1 MLIPSQIQSY
11 LKAAPFRPFCLR
23 MASGATFEIRH
34 PEMAK
39 LGRCFVLLFSF
50 APEVQSLIEK
60 WETVS
65 LMLIESVSHR
75 DSAMNT

>member
-23 MASGATFEIRH
+23 MATGATFEIRH

-39 LGRCFVLLFSF
+39 LGRNFVLVFSF
-50 APEVQSLIEK
+50 APEDQSLIEK
-60 WETVS
+60 WKTVS
-65 LMLIESVSHR
+65 LMLVESISHL
-75 DSAMNT
+75 DSAVNT

>member
-1 MLIPSQIQSY
+1 MFIPSQIQSY

-39 LGRCFVLLFSF
+39 LGRSFVLVFSY
-50 APEVQSLIEK
+50 APEDQSLIEK

-65 LMLIESVSHR
+65 LMLIESVSHL
-75 DSAMNT
+75 DSAFSS